1 MNRFVRG
8 VARAMVESFDLP
20 GPVLEVGS
28 YQVAGQQDLIDL
40 RGLFPGRE
48 YTGVDF
54 RPGPGVDLV
63 ADVEALPLPTGS
75 VGTVV
80 AFSVFEH
87 VRRFWKGFEEVRR
100 VLRPDG
106 AFLVCTPFYF
116 HVHAFPS
123 DYWRFTPEAFDALLE
138 SYPTRVLGWHGPDR
152 RPLNVWAAAFREAAK
167 APTEWQFAD
176 YRRRLGEYAREP
188 LGWGRRVRFGLGR
201 VLCGRRPFA
210 PHLDRERWRTE
221 VRRAA

>member
-1 MNRFVRG
+1 MNRFLRG
-8 VARAMVESFDLP
+8 VARALVESFELP

-28 YQVAGQQDLIDL
+28 YQVAGQEDLIDL
-40 RGLFPGRE
+40 RGLFPGRP

-63 ADVEALPLPTGS
+63 ANVENLPLPSHS
-75 VGTVV
+75 VGTVL

-87 VRRFWKGFEEVRR
+87 VQRFWRGFDEVFR

-106 AFLVCTPFYF
+106 VLLVSTPFYF
-116 HVHAFPS
+116 HVHAYPH
-123 DYWRFTPEAFDALLE
+123 DYWRFTPEAFDTLLE
-138 SYPTRVLGWHGPDR
+138 KYPTRVLGWHGPER
-152 RPLNVWAAAFREAAK
+152 RPLNVWAAAFREEAK
-167 APTEWQFAD
+167 PPTSGQIEK
-176 YRRRLGEYAREP
+176 YKKLLGDYAREP
-188 LGWGRRVRFGLGR
+188 LGWGRRLRYGLGR

-210 PHLDRERWRTE
+210 PHLDREKWVTE